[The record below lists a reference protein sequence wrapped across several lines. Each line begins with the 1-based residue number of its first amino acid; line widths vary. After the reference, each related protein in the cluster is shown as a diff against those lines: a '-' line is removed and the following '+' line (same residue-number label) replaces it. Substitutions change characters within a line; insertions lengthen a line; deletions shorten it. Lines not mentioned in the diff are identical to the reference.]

1 MKKTKILFSTS
12 LLIFLIL
19 LVLIITNA
27 RFIQSADNGMRSI
40 VNVHR
45 TTVWNTFFT
54 NFTQIF
60 NTKETLIWI
69 VVTIVFSWIMTDQAF
84 ILQVAIT
91 LFSGMLLNRVIK
103 VLIRRPRPSSDILM
117 HYPSYSFPSGHSC
130 AAALVLGCLILLTWR
145 VGKRKWANELITVC
159 FIGLALMVGF
169 SRVYVGAHYPS
180 DVLAG
185 LCLGNAIV
193 TGYQWLF
200 MKYTHR

>member
-117 HYPSYSFPSGHSC
+117 HYPS
-130 AAALVLGCLILLTWR
+130 TW
-145 VGKRKWANELITVC
+145 LSHFTD
-159 FIGLALMVGF
+159 LASWQKKMG
-169 SRVYVGAHYPS
+169 
-180 DVLAG
+180 
-185 LCLGNAIV
+185 
-193 TGYQWLF
+193 
-200 MKYTHR
+200 